1 MMVTTTT
8 TMIMIMMT
16 VYLATKY
23 PYGNGTIPLVATDAP
38 AFKPELL

>member
-1 MMVTTTT
+1 MMMVTTTT
-8 TMIMIMMT
+8 TMMMT

-23 PYGNGTIPLVATDAP
+23 PYGTIPLVATDAP